1 MKTEY
6 TKLTI
11 TLPKDLKEKFKQFCE
26 GNGINASGRIAILIR
41 EDLRNKSLKSKNGT
55 SNK

>member
-1 MKTEY
+1 MKIEY

-11 TLPKDLKEKFKQFCE
+11 TLPSDLKEKFKQFCE

-41 EDLRNKSLKSKNGT
+41 EDLRNKNLKSEDGL
-55 SNK
+55 SDR